1 MKHKHTIES
10 INVNIIYEFEF
21 TSDPV
26 HGNTDG
32 AHREHY
38 QRGFFSGHTTL
49 LPALNWGM
57 FFSVTHLHFS
67 QSLFLLSVHSR
78 FRCRA
83 PERAGWSQSLC
94 SQTPCVYGYGLLA
107 GTAAW
112 PVGPVPETILR
123 HRRQEQRIHILFL
136 FDCGDP
142 FSPNLPEQKYSLALI
157 SVLSM
162 YLNFEQADDIFLTA
176 KAL

>member
-1 MKHKHTIES
+1 MSWKW
-10 INVNIIYEFEF
+10 IYIWPSAWKYRWS
-21 TSDPV
+21 TS
-26 HGNTDG
+26 
-32 AHREHY
+32 R
-38 QRGFFSGHTTL
+38 TL
-49 LPALNWGM
+49 SERVFLWPYYSAACLELRH
-57 FFSVTHLHFS
+57 VTHLHFS

-78 FRCRA
+78 FRCLA

-112 PVGPVPETILR
+112 QVGPVPETILR

-142 FSPNLPEQKYSLALI
+142 FSPKLPEQKYSLALI

-162 YLNFEQADDIFLTA
+162 YLNLRTAHDIFLTA